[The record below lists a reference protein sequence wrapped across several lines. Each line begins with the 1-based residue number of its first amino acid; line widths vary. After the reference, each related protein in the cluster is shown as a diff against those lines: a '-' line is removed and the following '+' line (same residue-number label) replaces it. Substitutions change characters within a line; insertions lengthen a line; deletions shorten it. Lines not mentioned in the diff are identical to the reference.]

1 MTTVLS
7 LVTYRAQVVHFK
19 KVTTNNMLKKKI
31 RMFLVRTHFWRDAG
45 FDELSEL
52 YVSNLLRSLAL
63 AIFAI
68 FVPYFLYQNGYSGAA
83 IFSTFGLF
91 FVFRAPMDIVA
102 GYFVAR
108 FGPKHAMIIS
118 CALQIMNALVLLTLP
133 TFNWHPV
140 IIALPWGISASF
152 FFVAY
157 HVAFSK
163 VKHTL
168 KAGHELGHMQT
179 FERAGYLIGPLVGG
193 IVGTVFGP
201 QYIFLAATLLLITS
215 LWPLL
220 LTAEPVKTQQKIS
233 FKTLDASK
241 IKSDLFA
248 YACLTVENTL
258 CINTW
263 PLYISVFVLSGA
275 VYAQL
280 GALSTFGVIAAILS
294 AKLIGRVTDTSVAR
308 KMLRLSAIINASLY
322 VFRPFV
328 NGLWGIFAINIAN
341 DAINAGYR
349 MPFIKGMYAAADD
362 LPGYRIVYISSMESV
377 ASIAKGTIWFCL
389 AILAA
394 TFSLQVV
401 LWISFAVAAIASLGI
416 MSERF
421 KVYNLK

>member
-1 MTTVLS
+1 MTFVLS
-7 LVTYRAQVVHFK
+7 LVTYPLRVVHFI
-19 KVTTNNMLKKKI
+19 KVTIKTMLKNKIKK
-31 RMFLVRTHFWRDAG
+31 FLVRTHFWRDAG

-83 IFSTFGLF
+83 IFATFGLF
-91 FVFRAPMDIVA
+91 FVFRAPTDILA

-108 FGPKHAMIIS
+108 FGPKHAIVIS
-118 CALQIMNALVLLTLP
+118 CVLQITNALVLLTVP
-133 TFNWHPV
+133 SFNWHPV
-140 IIALPWGISASF
+140 VIALPWGVSASF

-193 IVGTVFGP
+193 LVGSIFGP
-201 QYIFLAATLLLITS
+201 QYIFLAATLILIVS

-220 LTAEPVKTQQKIS
+220 ITAEPVKTHQKIS
-233 FKTLDASK
+233 FKLFDAGK

-248 YACLTVENTL
+248 YSCLGVENTL

-280 GALSTFGVIAAILS
+280 GALGTIGVIAAILS
-294 AKLIGRVTDTSVAR
+294 AKVIGKVTDTSIAR
-308 KMLRLSAIINASLY
+308 KMLRWSAVLNAGLY
-322 VFRPFV
+322 IFRPLAQ
-328 NGLWGIFAINIAN
+328 NIWSIFAINVVN
-341 DAINAGYR
+341 DAINAAYR
-349 MPFIKGMYAAADD
+349 MPFLKGMYAAADD

-377 ASIAKGTIWFCL
+377 ASIAKGTVWLCL

-394 TFSLQVV
+394 AFSLKVV
-401 LWISFAVAAIASLGI
+401 LWISFVIAALASFGI
-416 MSERF
+416 MTEKF
-421 KVYNLK
+421 KVYNLR